1 MSRIHNL
8 FAAGLLAGGTM
19 LAAAPLAAQAANCPT
34 HESYF
39 GTIQRVQGN
48 TVTVRGNN
56 GRWGTVMI
64 DSGAHMNTD
73 GYALRAGNYVGA
85 YGCVTPNGV
94 FHASEITLARDRSF
108 YNETVSGVVR
118 RVESGRLAV
127 SEPAHHTTGYWYVPD
142 TDEYH
147 VGQMVTGTGMLASNG
162 AFYPQSVNGNTVAAD
177 LDNGSQA
184 SAVTMQG
191 RVQRVE
197 SGRIIVWEPSRHTS
211 GTWIVTNAAAFRVGE
226 TVRATGTEHN
236 GYFYPTS
243 IGPG

>member
-1 MSRIHNL
+1 MNRIHNL
-8 FAAGLLAGGTM
+8 LAGGLLAGGAM

-48 TVTVRGNN
+48 SVTVRANN

-64 DSGAHMNTD
+64 DSGARMNTG
-73 GYALRAGNYVGA
+73 GYALRAGTYIGA

-94 FHASEITLARDRSF
+94 FHASEITLARDPSA
-108 YNETVSGVVR
+108 YNETVSGVVQR
-118 RVESGRLAV
+118 IESGRLVV
-127 SEPAHHTTGYWYVPD
+127 SENTRHTTGYWYVPD
-142 TDEYH
+142 TDDYH
-147 VGQMVTGTGMLASNG
+147 VGQTVTGSGMLASNG
-162 AFYPQSVNGNTVAAD
+162 AFYPQSVNGRTLSAD
-177 LDNGSQA
+177 LDNGTQA
-184 SAVTMQG
+184 AAVTMQG

-211 GTWIVTNAAAFRVGE
+211 GTWIVNNATAFRVGE
-226 TVRATGTEHN
+226 HVRATGTEHN